1 MLAESCLAPTK
12 LEESNLS
19 RGSAHRSSESFWSSL
34 RGVWFSPRR
43 FFRGLDP
50 EGGTIGPAVFA
61 ALIVY
66 LALLLEA
73 TLQAVW
79 IREFDSGL
87 LYVLLLGLVVA
98 VVLGPLLVASLTTLV
113 LVVLDGA
120 PSRAKFGPLFRA
132 LGYASGILIL
142 TPIPYASFLVVV
154 YGPYVVTLAV
164 KETLGINWKRAA
176 TGALIPIATLLLI
189 LLALLGPA
197 DAYEVLVNPPQS

>member
-1 MLAESCLAPTK
+1 M
-12 LEESNLS
+12 S
-19 RGSAHRSSESFWSSL
+19 RGSAHRSSEHHSSESFRSSL

-50 EGGTIGPAVFA
+50 EGGVVGPALFS

-73 TLQAVW
+73 ALQAVW

-87 LYVLLLGLVVA
+87 LYALLLGLVVA

-120 PSRAKFGPLFRA
+120 PSRTKFGPLFRA
-132 LGYASGILIL
+132 LGYASGVLIL
-142 TPIPYASFLVVV
+142 TPFPYASFLVLI

-164 KETLGINWKRAA
+164 KETLGTNWKRAA
-176 TGALIPIATLLLI
+176 AGALIPIATLLLI

-197 DAYEVLVNPPQS
+197 DAYEVLVNPPRS